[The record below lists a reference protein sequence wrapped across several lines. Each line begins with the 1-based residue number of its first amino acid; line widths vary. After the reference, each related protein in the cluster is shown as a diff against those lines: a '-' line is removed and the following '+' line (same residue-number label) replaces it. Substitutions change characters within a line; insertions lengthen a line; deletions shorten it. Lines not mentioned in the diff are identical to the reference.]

1 MADITHSAPSH
12 SRIGNV
18 FAHVGA
24 VLTKMTESNHRVR
37 QAKRLHEMSDAEL
50 AAGPAAWAALPDP
63 FPRWLASEAA

>member
-50 AAGPAAWAALPDP
+50 AARGLKRDEIAHHVFRDL
-63 FPRWLASEAA
+63 FYI